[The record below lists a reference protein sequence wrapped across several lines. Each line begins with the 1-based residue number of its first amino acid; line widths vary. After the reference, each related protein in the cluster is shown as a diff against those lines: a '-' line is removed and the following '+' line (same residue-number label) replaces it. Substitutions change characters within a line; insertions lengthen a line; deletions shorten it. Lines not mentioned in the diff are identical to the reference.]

1 MAFAAIAFAP
11 GVVHVALSQT
21 PQLPRIP
28 TPDEVWKR
36 QQEMS
41 GKAPLAASETA
52 GGVQVVFQTG
62 HAGIISSVAMSADGR
77 SVLSASWDETA
88 KLWDVASGQELRT
101 ITGLNMT
108 GGGVAFVSGAERLVV
123 HDYTGARLID
133 LATGRALRELG
144 GIGTGAALS
153 GNARFAATR
162 VMQDDAGRRSVKLE
176 QISVLSI
183 VDLAR
188 DQVAATLNL
197 RGQAAPLAV
206 SNDGQAVV
214 VRRLDSVSVLRMSA
228 DPQWQTEI
236 WDIAA
241 NKLRSR
247 FTSGDGGAESLSQ
260 ALSPD
265 GRLFAVSG
273 LGKVRIYST
282 ADGQQQLELS
292 TGDALSA
299 ASVLFS
305 PDGRLLASY
314 AYTGDSSRPGVH
326 IWEIPSGRA
335 VTSFDASAVNF
346 SADGRT
352 LIVGRQSG
360 GAPALRDLQTGK
372 ESPLAGGT
380 SAVVDLAVIANGS
393 SVVAATEFGG
403 LRHWDL
409 RTGQLLRSFDCP
421 GGTGT
426 RSVSASSSGPW
437 LAASCNDGGVY
448 VWNVQNGEL
457 VRTLN
462 PPAPGKYGVM
472 ATVRFD
478 PSGRRVALGIN
489 EQLAVWDVI
498 EGRELRRLTLPRN
511 ESPLM
516 AGAGSLEGA
525 PAEVRQQYAEQ
536 LERYGMTQQQEA
548 EWRHGVRALAFHPGG
563 RYVAVAKMDASTL
576 LVDIDSGQVV
586 RRLQRGTLS
595 QSSLAQQPDA
605 SAQSAMLQ
613 QLLGGRGLSR
623 RQKKALEE
631 ALRKAGMQGDAADTA
646 ILQSRDDLLDE
657 FDMVASLAFTP
668 DGQRLFTLGTR
679 GQRTWDVESGSPI
692 EQSGPAMTG
701 GMDPNSLFGS
711 FEIPVDYDRSSGI
724 AVTADGRLA
733 AHGHGNRVKV
743 WDVSSKQDLAD
754 LSGHTSDV
762 TAVVYAANARLLVSG
777 SRDGTLRIW
786 SVPQRRELVQLIALG
801 ASDYVAVTPDQ
812 YYRASK
818 RHITGVAFRVNQQ
831 LYPFEQFDLR
841 FNRPDIVLERLGSTP
856 AEVVQS
862 YRAAYQRR
870 LRKMGFTEQM
880 LSGEFHL
887 PDVALVGA
895 NVPATTEA
903 ASLKLSVRASDAEYA
918 LDRINAFVN
927 DVPVF
932 STAGLK
938 IADPQAHSHEQE
950 VEVPLVPGR
959 NKIQV
964 SVLNAQGTESLKQTA
979 YTTSTADPGTPDVYV
994 LAIGVSRYRNAAY
1007 NLRFAAKDA
1016 ADLIAAYRDG
1026 GGEGAVH
1033 VLDLTNEKATRTS
1046 IREARNWLSQA
1057 GVNDLV
1063 VVFAAGHGMTDARQ
1077 NYFFGTHDI
1086 DPERPEL
1093 NGLPYEDFEALLDG
1107 IRAMRKV
1114 LLIDTCFSGEIDKD
1128 ESIVVAEAQADG
1140 AGTVSMRAFKAARGV
1155 SVVADE
1161 TAPEGSTGT
1170 GSTALSGDVLRFQQE
1185 LFADLRRGTGAV
1197 VISSASGN
1205 EYALEGEQW
1214 SNGVFTY
1221 ALLNGLKNAR
1231 ADANQ
1236 DGSITVSE
1244 LQAHVIEEVRSLT
1257 AGGQNPTV
1265 RRENLDYD
1273 FVVY

>member
-1 MAFAAIAFAP
+1 
-11 GVVHVALSQT
+11 
-21 PQLPRIP
+21 
-28 TPDEVWKR
+28 
-36 QQEMS
+36 
-41 GKAPLAASETA
+41 
-52 GGVQVVFQTG
+52 
-62 HAGIISSVAMSADGR
+62 
-77 SVLSASWDETA
+77 VLSASWDETA

-101 ITGLNMT
+101 ITGLGMT
-108 GGGVAFVSGAERLVV
+108 GGSVAFVSGTDRVVV
-123 HDYTGARLID
+123 HDYTGARLVD
-133 LATGRALRELG
+133 LTTGRTLREFG
-144 GIGTGAALS
+144 GIGTGVAISANGRHAAM
-153 GNARFAATR
+153 RIQ
-162 VMQDDAGRRSVKLE
+162 QDEAGRRSVKLE
-176 QISVLSI
+176 QNSVVSI
-183 VDLAR
+183 IDLTR
-188 DQVAATLNL
+188 DQVLATLPL

-206 SNDGQAVV
+206 SDDGQVV
-214 VRRLDSVSVLRMSA
+214 VARRLDSVSVSRMGA

-236 WDIAA
+236 WDVAA
-241 NKLRSR
+241 NKLRSK
-247 FTSGDGGAESLSQ
+247 FASEGGGAESFSQ

-273 LGKVRIYST
+273 LGKVRIYGTS
-282 ADGQQQLELS
+282 DGQQQLELS
-292 TGDALSA
+292 TGDALSLG
-299 ASVLFS
+299 SVLFS

-326 IWEIPSGRA
+326 IWEVPSGRA
-335 VTSFDASAVNF
+335 VTTFDASAVNF

-352 LIVGRQSG
+352 LVVGRQSG
-360 GAPALRDLQTGK
+360 GAPALRDFQSGK

-380 SAVVDLAVIANGS
+380 SAVVDLAVIADGT
-393 SVVAATEFGG
+393 SVVAATELGG

-409 RTGQLLRSFDCP
+409 KTGQLLRTLDCP

-426 RSVSASSSGPW
+426 RSVSASSTGPW

-448 VWNVQNGEL
+448 VWNTRSGEL

-462 PPAPGKYGVM
+462 PPTPGKYGVL

-489 EQLAVWDVI
+489 EQLALWDVI

-511 ESPLM
+511 ESRLM

-525 PAEVRQQYAEQ
+525 PEEVRQQYAEQ
-536 LERYGMTQQQEA
+536 LERYGMTEQQEA

-563 RYVAVAKMDASTL
+563 QYVAVAKMDASTL

-586 RRLQRGTLS
+586 HSFSRNTLE
-595 QSSLAQQPDA
+595 QLSSPQHVDA
-605 SAQSAMLQ
+605 SSQSAMLQ
-613 QLLGGRGLSR
+613 QLLGGSGLSR

-631 ALRKAGMQGDAADTA
+631 AMRNAGVQGNAAAAAMARSPGDVGDL
-646 ILQSRDDLLDE
+646 IDD
-657 FDMVASLAFTP
+657 FDMVGSLAFSP
-668 DGQRLFTLGTR
+668 DGRQLFTLGTR
-679 GQRTWDVESGSPI
+679 GKRVWDVESGSPI
-692 EQSGPAMTG
+692 EQPRPVIAAS
-701 GMDPNSLFGS
+701 MDPNSLFES
-711 FEIPVDYDRSSGI
+711 LDLSLDLDRSSGL

-733 AHGHGNRVKV
+733 ARGHGNLVKI
-743 WDVSSKQDLAD
+743 WDIASDQDIAD
-754 LSGHTSDV
+754 LTGHTSDV
-762 TAVVYAANARLLVSG
+762 TSVAYAANARVLVSG

-786 SVPQRRELVQLIALG
+786 SVPQRRELVELIALG

-818 RHITGVAFRVNQQ
+818 RHIAGVAFRVNQQ

-856 AEVVQS
+856 PEIVQS

-880 LSGEFHL
+880 LTGEFQL
-887 PDVALVGA
+887 PEVALVGA
-895 NVPATTEA
+895 NVPTTTEA
-903 ASLKLSVRASDAEYA
+903 ASLTLRVRVSDAKYA
-918 LDRINAFVN
+918 LDRINVFVN
-927 DVPVF
+927 DVPVYG
-932 STAGLK
+932 TAGLR
-938 IADPQAHSHEQE
+938 IADPQAHTHEQE
-950 VEVPLVPGR
+950 FQVPLVPGR

-979 YTTSTADPGTPDVYV
+979 YTTSTADPGTPDIYV

-1016 ADLIAAYRDG
+1016 ADLIAAYRDSG
-1026 GGEGAVH
+1026 GKGAVH

-1046 IREARNWLSQA
+1046 IREARNWLAQA
-1057 GVNDLV
+1057 RVNDLV

-1128 ESIVVAEAQADG
+1128 ESIVVAEAPADG

-1161 TAPEGSTGT
+1161 SAPEGSTGA

-1221 ALLNGLKNAR
+1221 ALLNGLRNSR

-1236 DGSITVSE
+1236 DRTITVSE
-1244 LQAHVIEEVRSLT
+1244 LQAFVIDEVRTLT